1 MNVKLYRDQNI
12 DQNLDLITHA
22 ALPSKHS
29 RRTREVA
36 SSIQDSHDLED
47 ISTALLSRANGSP

>member
-12 DQNLDLITHA
+12 DQNVDLITHA

-29 RRTREVA
+29 R
-36 SSIQDSHDLED
+36 
-47 ISTALLSRANGSP
+47 